1 MIETKN
7 NLLKGKSTII
17 KNKQYLS
24 TAEYISPFFDKM
36 DELKA
41 EYIIRAK
48 SADQISITN
57 SNPDIIYNRIHIQA
71 ILPVDY
77 YYENDCNKCI
87 GFIYSLDTKIPTAKF
102 YIADIDENQNLYAF
116 DYSYFDVQKIE
127 EANAINYSS
136 IDQLLKLQNINKD
149 IIHNIKNLNYSNR
162 SSLINKIGEWI
173 DFTLTKSY
181 IDDFGKVKLS
191 TSLPIDA
198 YKSLLIDKD
207 SSYYIEDS
215 INEIKIDQIYLAFAD
230 LIKNDK
236 DIINSFEKT
245 VLLSKMFNL

>member
-149 IIHNIKNLNYSNR
+149 IIHNIKNLNYFIFHAMPSTSYN
-162 SSLINKIGEWI
+162 L
-173 DFTLTKSY
+173 TLTKSY

-215 INEIKIDQIYLAFAD
+215 INEIKINQIYLAFAD